1 MHDAPID
8 RMCRDVLLARDV
20 EPAVRGWNDLL
31 IDVAVAAADVV
42 LAAAPLWPPPQ
53 QRHGKL

>member
-8 RMCRDVLLARDV
+8 RMRRDVLLTGHV

-31 IDVAVAAADVV
+31 MDVAVCS
-42 LAAAPLWPPPQ
+42 
-53 QRHGKL
+53 